1 MIGGRTLVVAAL
13 IGGAIAIVLLG
24 WYRAGVREVD
34 GQIASSVA
42 AVEREAQDREAAL
55 AAALTARLEELRT
68 TESARPY
75 LHYQNLFHDPSG
87 GSEGLSV
94 TPSPL
99 ATGPADPLVA
109 LHFQID
115 ERGAVSSPSVNDE
128 LPEAVQAKDPDRA
141 ALAAVATARASLEQV
156 AARGA
161 VRVAVEPT
169 TQVAVVTPRRPSKG
183 GGNAPVVPE
192 PVTQT
197 IELPPEAYLQNQNAN
212 QIFAQ
217 TRNMQQQVLPPQQQ
231 QRVEIPIGQ
240 PGLDQQQQQLVEP
253 GLDQQEQLV
262 TPPQAPVASTPTPR
276 RPRRA
281 PTPTPPAP
289 APVVIT
295 VAPLVWTTATV
306 DGAPTLVAVRQV
318 VTPDGAR
325 TQGLTVTEAAVKAWL
340 EERDAQDV
348 IVAPAGGAALGVTA
362 SPWTLHVDA
371 SAAAAYARSSGAML
385 RDGFLIKFVPVA
397 VLAVLC
403 GLLVVGVT
411 ARGEKL
417 AQERARFAAAAAH
430 ELRTPLAGIQLYGDM
445 LAGELGDPA
454 KHKDYAHRIA
464 VEASRLGRVVANVM
478 GVSQLERGALAVRTE
493 RTDVVAVVTDAIER
507 ARPGLER
514 AGATV
519 ELVGDAPL
527 SAQLDRDAVARILGN
542 LLDNAE
548 KYSRGADDR
557 TITVA
562 VALAASGTHVEIA
575 VRDRGPGL
583 PAALRRGRFRAFRR
597 AAGDDAPPGLG
608 LGLALSQALA
618 VAMTGELTA
627 RAVSPGAELVLRLP
641 TASTPR

>member
-34 GQIASSVA
+34 GQIASSVE
-42 AVEREAQDREAAL
+42 AVEREARDREAAL
-55 AAALTARLEELRT
+55 ASALTARLEELRA

-75 LHYQNLFHDPSG
+75 LHYQNLFHDPAG

-128 LPEAVQAKDPDRA
+128 LPEAVQAAAPDRA
-141 ALAAVATARASLEQV
+141 ALAAVATARAALEQV

-183 GGNAPVVPE
+183 GGNAPVANE
-192 PVTQT
+192 PQTQT

-217 TRNMQQQVLPPQQQ
+217 TRNVQQQAVMPPPPQQQ
-231 QRVEIPIGQ
+231 RVQGVQ
-240 PGLDQQQQQLVEP
+240 QQGLDEQQQLVTPPEP
-253 GLDQQEQLV
+253 GEDVQQQLV
-262 TPPQAPVASTPTPR
+262 TPPQAPTTAPVVR
-276 RPRRA
+276 RPRRTPTPA
-281 PTPTPPAP
+281 PTPP
-289 APVVIT
+289 PVVIT

-306 DGAPTLVAVRQV
+306 DGAPTLIAVRQV

-340 EERDAQDV
+340 EERDASDV
-348 IVAPAGGAALGVTA
+348 IVAPAGGAALGVVA

-397 VLAVLC
+397 VLAIVC

-493 RTDVVAVVTDAIER
+493 RADAVDVVTDAIER

-519 ELVGDAPL
+519 ELVASAPL
-527 SAQLDRDAVARILGN
+527 PAQLDRDAVARILGN

-548 KYSRGADDR
+548 KYSRDAADR
-557 TITVA
+557 TITVT
-562 VALAASGTHVEIA
+562 VASAASGTHVEIA

-597 AAGDDAPPGLG
+597 AAGDDAPAGLG

-618 VAMTGELTA
+618 VAMAGELTA
-627 RAVSPGAELVLRLP
+627 RTVSPGAELVLRLP
-641 TASTPR
+641 TA